1 MELITPP
8 PQFSHAGQLPE
19 GQLSHDPRE
28 SRVNDFA
35 IDLRACEFV
44 RPPAVL
50 WCAIYCLL
58 AARQATSCEVL
69 VPEHMGVASY
79 LKATGLFDL
88 LTEHGVS
95 VDDDG
100 IEPVTPGLMV
110 LPLRRLD
117 MLDDAW
123 RLGNEIGASLSHD
136 DLGAANL
143 RPLVVET
150 FGELIQNAVE
160 HSESP
165 IGSYG
170 MIQYYDWQAG
180 PRFVCVA
187 ADGGIGIR
195 RSLMKNPAL
204 QPQVSNDWDAIELA
218 MREGNSGTGQSI
230 RGVGLST
237 VADDMASLGRGLLIH
252 SGSGIVSARDLQM
265 RARQGSFF
273 PGTLAA
279 ASLRT

>member
-1 MELITPP
+1 MDLITPP
-8 PQFSHAGQLPE
+8 PQFTHAGQLSE
-19 GQLSHDPRE
+19 SQLSRDPRD
-28 SRVNDFA
+28 SRIDDFA

-58 AARQATSCEVL
+58 AARHGTSCQVL
-69 VPEHMGVASY
+69 APENIGVAGY
-79 LKATGLFDL
+79 LKATRLFDL
-88 LTEHGVS
+88 LREHGVS
-95 VDDDG
+95 VDDHG
-100 IEPVTPGLMV
+100 VVPVAPGRMV

-117 MLDDAW
+117 MLNDVW
-123 RLGNEIGASLSHD
+123 RLGNEVGAFLSDH

-150 FGELIQNAVE
+150 LGELIQNAVE

-170 MIQYYDWQAG
+170 MIQYDDWQEG
-180 PRFVCVA
+180 PRFVCVV

-195 RSLMKNPAL
+195 QSLMKNPAL
-204 QPQVSNDWDAIELA
+204 QAQMSNDWDAIELA
-218 MREGNSGTGQSI
+218 MREGNSGTGHPI

-237 VADDMASLGRGLLIH
+237 VADDMTSLGRGLLIH
-252 SGSGIVSARDLQM
+252 SGSGIVSAKDLQM
-265 RARQGSFF
+265 RARQGSLF